1 MDHFDLRPERK
12 RRSNSVFWNL
22 LTLLV
27 LIGIACLVIYFL
39 ILFVNPESALNPF
52 PPRPLP
58 TLMQFPTP
66 TITPLQNPPTWTPT
80 ATIEPSPTRTLA
92 STWTPIPTNTPFY
105 IITATSIFPATP
117 AAPTAT
123 ATGMP
128 VAVNVTYM
136 DSSVYHPEAGCNWM
150 GIAGQAVDKNNN
162 PIVGLIVYLKGTLDG
177 LPVERMGLT
186 GTAPNYGASGFEFVL
201 TNRPIASNNA
211 LWIQLQDQSGEP
223 LSERVFINTY
233 GDCSRNLILVRF
245 RQVR

>member
-1 MDHFDLRPERK
+1 MDHFDLRPVSKK
-12 RRSNSVFWNL
+12 RSSSALWNA
-22 LTLLV
+22 LTLAV
-27 LIGIACLVIYFL
+27 LITMACLVIYFL
-39 ILFVNPESALNPF
+39 ILFINPESALNPF
-52 PPRPLP
+52 PPPPLP
-58 TLMQFPTP
+58 TLIQFPTP
-66 TITPLQNPPTWTPT
+66 TWTPIQLEPTWTPT
-80 ATIEPSPTRTLA
+80 PTIEPSPTRTLA
-92 STWTPIPTNTPFY
+92 PTWTPIPTNTPFY
-105 IITATSIFPATP
+105 IFTPTSIFPATP
-117 AAPTAT
+117 GAPTPT

-128 VAVNVTYM
+128 VVVNVTYM

-177 LPVERMGLT
+177 VPVERMGLT

-201 TNRPIASNNA
+201 ANRPIASNNA
-211 LWIQLQDQSGEP
+211 LWIQLQDQSGQP